1 MARGTDLQMGTDWW
15 FGWMV
20 KDLERIRKLVTRM
33 SREEVNPPPSTSKC
47 TPSVE
52 LFVSCVKAHQ
62 RVISAKKNLNYLHKV
77 TSSLES
83 VSFFP

>member
-33 SREEVNPPPSTSKC
+33 SREEVNPPP
-47 TPSVE
+47 PPPPN
-52 LFVSCVKAHQ
+52 AHQ
-62 RVISAKKNLNYLHKV
+62 VWSYLCPV
-77 TSSLES
+77 
-83 VSFFP
+83 